1 MNIYGLTDRGSVRET
16 NEDSIGITCLNN
28 GIAIAVVCDGMGGA
42 AGGKIASEIAENTF
56 MDTLVDALSSEAIEK
71 SKFDSKKIKQAIKES
86 IEKANAA
93 ILEKAREDL
102 SLFGMGCTLNAAIFC
117 KQKSKIYYAN
127 VGDSRLYMI
136 NKREIKQLSK
146 DHSYVQL
153 LLDNKEITPEEAENH
168 PRKNLIT
175 KALGIKD
182 EIEPDIAD
190 RRVSPKSETYFL
202 LCSDGLHGL
211 ISKERLHGVAISPL
225 SIEEKVFTYI
235 RLANEEG
242 GYDNISAILLSAKE
256 TEVAK

>member
-136 NKREIKQLSK
+136 NKREIKQLS
-146 DHSYVQL
+146 
-153 LLDNKEITPEEAENH
+153 
-168 PRKNLIT
+168 
-175 KALGIKD
+175 ALNIGMRFIH
-182 EIEPDIAD
+182 
-190 RRVSPKSETYFL
+190 KSF
-202 LCSDGLHGL
+202 GRIGH
-211 ISKERLHGVAISPL
+211 
-225 SIEEKVFTYI
+225 
-235 RLANEEG
+235 
-242 GYDNISAILLSAKE
+242 
-256 TEVAK
+256 